1 MCEGTESR
9 EPKLTPLSVG
19 PGFQQRNLFC
29 LSGSK
34 VMFTQGVIYVG
45 VSRLEDWKQTV
56 RNAGTSKD
64 PGE

>member
-19 PGFQQRNLFC
+19 PGFQQRNQFC

-34 VMFTQGVIYVG
+34 VMITQGVIYVG
-45 VSRLEDWKQTV
+45 VSGLEDWK
-56 RNAGTSKD
+56 
-64 PGE
+64 